1 MTKLTEHLK
10 ARHLDLDLHRP
21 VLDDEND
28 VATFYLWNLSGQLVG
43 YQQYRPSGSKTNHND
58 PREGKYFTFRKL
70 PTVAVFGVETLHLTP
85 NLVFVTEGV
94 FDAARLSA
102 KGVSVLAALS
112 NDPSPDFGNFLRLLN
127 RRVVVVA
134 DNDRAGRKLAKFGDE
149 VVFTEEKDLGDSSEE
164 FVADL
169 VKKFLTV

>member
-94 FDAARLSA
+94 LMLQDYQRKAYLFWLLSVMILA
-102 KGVSVLAALS
+102 QTLETFFVSLIVGSSSLPTMIELEES
-112 NDPSPDFGNFLRLLN
+112 LLN
-127 RRVVVVA
+127 
-134 DNDRAGRKLAKFGDE
+134 
-149 VVFTEEKDLGDSSEE
+149 SET
-164 FVADL
+164 
-169 VKKFLTV
+169 K